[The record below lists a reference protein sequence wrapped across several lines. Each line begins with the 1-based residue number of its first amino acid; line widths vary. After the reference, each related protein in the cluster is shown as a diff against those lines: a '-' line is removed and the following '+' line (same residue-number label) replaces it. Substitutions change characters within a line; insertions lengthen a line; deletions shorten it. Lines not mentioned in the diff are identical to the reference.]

1 MRTPTGTDRLTLRG
15 PEDVLAKIPFLV
27 GFHPEDSL
35 VTLTFDEDRELTLT
49 ARADLPEPDLTPQEL
64 RAAGDRLA
72 CLVFGREVRYC
83 LLVAYTAS
91 RARAT
96 PALRAAVA
104 AFADV
109 DVTVLDAI
117 VADGTRWWSDVCAD
131 PVCCPPEGKPYDLAS
146 HPLTARSIYR
156 GEVALAGQE
165 EFRRTVAPPSGAAR
179 VAAEQALARV
189 VSARAADLGGHDGAG
204 LVARLFARAGGGER
218 LTDEEM
224 ARIAVEVCDVAVRDE
239 FWSQITRESADRHVE
254 FWSEVVRRTVPPHD
268 VAAAALLA
276 FAAWLQGQGA
286 LARCALERVHACDP
300 DYSMARLIEQVL
312 RCGIPPEA
320 WEPPP
325 VGP

>member
-1 MRTPTGTDRLTLRG
+1 MSTPTGTDRLTLRG

-27 GFHPEDSL
+27 GFHPEESL

-49 ARADLPEPDLTPQEL
+49 ARADLPNPDLTPQEL
-64 RAAGDRLA
+64 RATGDRLA

-91 RARAT
+91 RERAT

-104 AFADV
+104 AFAAV
-109 DVTVLDAI
+109 DVTVLDTI
-117 VADGTRWWSDVCAD
+117 VADGHRWWSDACAD
-131 PVCCPPEGKPYDLAS
+131 FSCCPPEGKPYDLAS

-189 VSARAADLGGHDGAG
+189 VSAGPVGPAGAG
-204 LVARLFARAGGGER
+204 VAAGLFARAGEGDR
-218 LTDEEM
+218 LSDDEV
-224 ARIAVEVCDVAVRDE
+224 ARVAVEVGDVAVRDE
-239 FWSQITRESADRHVE
+239 FWSQITRESADRHVA
-254 FWSEVVRRTVPPHD
+254 FWSEVVRRTLPPHD
-268 VAAAALLA
+268 VAPAALLA

>member
-1 MRTPTGTDRLTLRG
+1 MSTPTGTDRLTLRG

-27 GFHPEDSL
+27 GFHPEESL

-96 PALRAAVA
+96 PALRAAVT

-117 VADGTRWWSDVCAD
+117 VADGRRWWSDVCAD
-131 PVCCPPEGKPYDLAS
+131 PACCPPEGKPYDLAS

-165 EFRRTVAPPSGAAR
+165 EFRRTVAPPAGAAR
-179 VAAEQALARV
+179 EAAELAVARV
-189 VSARAADLGGHDGAG
+189 VSAGSAVPAGAG
-204 LVARLFARAGGGER
+204 VAAGLFARAGAGDR
-218 LTDEEM
+218 LTDEDV
-224 ARIAVEVCDVAVRDE
+224 ARVAVEVGDVAVRDE

-254 FWSEVVRRTVPPHD
+254 FWSDVVRRTVPPHD
-268 VAAAALLA
+268 VAPAALLA

-286 LARCALERVHACDP
+286 LARCALERVHSVDP

-320 WEPPP
+320 WEPPS

>member
-1 MRTPTGTDRLTLRG
+1 MSTPTGTDRLTLRG

-27 GFHPEDSL
+27 GFHPEESL

-91 RARAT
+91 RERAT
-96 PALRAAVA
+96 PALHAAVA
-104 AFADV
+104 AFTDV

-117 VADGTRWWSDVCAD
+117 VADGHRWWSDVCAD
-131 PVCCPPEGKPYDLAS
+131 SACCPPEGKPYDLAS

-165 EFRRTVAPPSGAAR
+165 ELRRTVAPPSGTGR
-179 VAAEQALARV
+179 VAAEEALARV
-189 VSARAADLGGHDGAG
+189 MAAGLHEQDGAG
-204 LVARLFARAGGGER
+204 VVAGLFARVEEGER
-218 LTDEEM
+218 LSDEEV
-224 ARIAVEVCDVAVRDE
+224 AGIAVEVGDVGVRDE
-239 FWSQITRESADRHVE
+239 FWSRITRETADRHVA
-254 FWSEVVRRTVPPHD
+254 FWSDVVRRTVPPHD
-268 VAAAALLA
+268 VAPAALLA

-286 LARCALERVHACDP
+286 LARCALERVHASDP
-300 DYSMARLIEQVL
+300 HYSMARLIEQVL

>member
-1 MRTPTGTDRLTLRG
+1 MSTPTGTDRLTLRG

-27 GFHPEDSL
+27 GFHPEESL

-72 CLVFGREVRYC
+72 CLVFAREVRYC
-83 LLVAYTAS
+83 LLVAYTTT

-104 AFADV
+104 AFSDV

-117 VADGTRWWSDVCAD
+117 VADGRRWWSDVCAD
-131 PVCCPPEGKPYDLAS
+131 PACCPPEGKLYDLAS

-165 EFRRTVAPPSGAAR
+165 EFRRTVAPPTGAAR
-179 VAAEQALARV
+179 EAAEQAVARV
-189 VSARAADLGGHDGAG
+189 LSAGPGGSVGAG
-204 LVARLFARAGGGER
+204 VAAGLFARTGRGDR
-218 LTDEEM
+218 LSDEEV
-224 ARIAVEVCDVAVRDE
+224 ARVAVGVSDVAVRDA
-239 FWSQITRESADRHVE
+239 FWSRITRESAGRHVE
-254 FWSEVVRRTVPPHD
+254 FWSDVVRRTVPPHD
-268 VAAAALLA
+268 VAPAALLA

-286 LARCALERVHACDP
+286 LARCALERVHAGDP

-320 WEPPP
+320 WEPPV
-325 VGP
+325 VGS